1 LLRLHVQPRASKT
14 KLVGLHGDRLKIAV
28 ASPPV
33 DGKANKEIVNYL
45 AKSLGIPQKGLV
57 LKSGEQS
64 RQKVIAILV
73 LDEGEVRSA
82 IEQYIE

>member
-33 DGKANKEIVNYL
+33 DGKANKEIVKYL

-82 IEQYIE
+82 IEQYIV